1 MRSGDEAM
9 SNQDVIKKFIE
20 SEIMRQKNGVVLS
33 NTVSL
38 IETGIIDS
46 LSIQVLIAYLE
57 KKFSIRITD
66 DEIVPEN
73 FETIEAIGNLVQA
86 MSKPSGQQVLPN

>member
-1 MRSGDEAM
+1 MG
-9 SNQDVIKKFIE
+9 NQEDIRQFIE
-20 SEIMRQKNGVVLS
+20 AEILRQKNGGTLPDS
-33 NTVSL
+33 ASL

-73 FETIEAIGNLVQA
+73 FESIEAIGNLVQA
-86 MSKPSGQQVLPN
+86 MSKSSAQQTSSKNQ

>member
-1 MRSGDEAM
+1 ME
-9 SNQDVIKKFIE
+9 NQEIIRGFIQAEIIRKK
-20 SEIMRQKNGVVLS
+20 NDVVLS

-46 LSIQVLIAYLE
+46 LSIQVLIGYLE

-66 DEIVPEN
+66 DEIIPEN
-73 FETIEAIGNLVQA
+73 FETIEAIGNLVKTKSNPLA
-86 MSKPSGQQVLPN
+86 

>member
-1 MRSGDEAM
+1 MKAM
-9 SNQDVIKKFIE
+9 GNEDVIREFIQA
-20 SEIMRQKNGVVLS
+20 EIMRQNKAAVLS
-33 NTVSL
+33 NSVSL

-86 MSKPSGQQVLPN
+86 MSKHAV

>member
-1 MRSGDEAM
+1 MG
-9 SNQDVIKKFIE
+9 NQEDIRGFIE
-20 SEIMRQKNGVVLS
+20 AEILRRENGAALPDS
-33 NTVSL
+33 VSL

-73 FETIEAIGNLVQA
+73 FESIEAIGNLVQA
-86 MSKPSGQQVLPN
+86 MSKSAAQQAMAKRQ

>member
-1 MRSGDEAM
+1 M